1 MSEATQTQD
10 LQAQITEAYLDLEA
24 ARARLAALRRQLPR
38 ATVADYQLTGP
49 DGASVALSSLFG
61 DHDDMIVIHN
71 MGTGC
76 AYCTL
81 WADGFN
87 GVVPHFENRAAF
99 VVVSPDDPATQ
110 QQFAQE
116 RGWRFRMVSSQGTT
130 FRADLGFQ
138 TPEEVMPGYTVLH
151 KDADGTITD
160 VGRDFFGPGDNYSAI
175 WHMFDLLPDGA
186 NGWEPQFRYE

>member
-1 MSEATQTQD
+1 MSEVSQTQD
-10 LQAQITEAYLDLEA
+10 IQAQITQAYLDLEA
-24 ARARLAALRRQLPR
+24 ARTHLAELRRQLPCT
-38 ATVADYQLTGP
+38 TVADYQLTGP
-49 DGASVALSSLFG
+49 DGASVKLSSLFG
-61 DHDDMIVIHN
+61 DQSDMIVIHN

-99 VVVSPDDPATQ
+99 VVISPDDFTTQ
-110 QQFAQE
+110 QAFALE

-138 TPEEVMPGYTVLH
+138 TADDLMPGYTVLH
-151 KDADGTITD
+151 KDANGTITD
-160 VGRDFFGPGDNYSAI
+160 VGKDFFGPGDNYSAI
-175 WHMFDLLPDGA
+175 WHMFDLLPEGL
-186 NGWEPQFRYE
+186 NGWEPQFHYE